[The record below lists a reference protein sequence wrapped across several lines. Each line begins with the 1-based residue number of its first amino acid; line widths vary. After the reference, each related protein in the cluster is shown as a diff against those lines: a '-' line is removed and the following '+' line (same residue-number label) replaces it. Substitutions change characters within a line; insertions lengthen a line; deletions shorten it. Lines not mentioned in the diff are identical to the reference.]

1 MISTRHYTS
10 KQKQSSCVEVKVEG
24 IPVTGL
30 IDTGSDI
37 TIIRGN
43 LFYHIFGI
51 TGLDESRLKPAG
63 LKACTYE
70 QKPITLEIFT

>member
-1 MISTRHYTS
+1 MIRSRYL
-10 KQKQSSCVEVKVEG
+10 KQKQSSCVEAEVEG

-43 LFYHIFGI
+43 LFYHILE
-51 TGLDESRLKPAG
+51 TAKLKENSLKPADP
-63 LKACTYE
+63 KACMYN
-70 QKPITLEIFT
+70 QKPITLDGQI